1 MGGTWGAFRGHSP
14 KRRLSVLA
22 EAEHLALAGPGEG
35 ALRSPAARRSRTL
48 LAPGASAAPV
58 ESCVSFSQP
67 VERACQESGAPR
79 LPSALRFYEC
89 ASEVTEEEADF
100 SGWEE
105 PSPRKAGAS
114 GAGHLL
120 VSALCILC
128 KSQVSE
134 SVSPGGN
141 TWRVLTPALPPSSD
155 CTGVQG
161 GKPFE
166 EPNSGVS

>member
-1 MGGTWGAFRGHSP
+1 MGGTWGAFRGDSP

-22 EAEHLALAGPGEG
+22 EAEHLALVGPGEG
-35 ALRSPAARRSRTL
+35 ALRLPAARRSRTL

-58 ESCVSFSQP
+58 ESCASFSQP
-67 VERACQESGAPR
+67 VKRAGQESGAPR

-89 ASEVTEEEADF
+89 ASEVTEEEAVF
-100 SGWEE
+100 WGWEE

-120 VSALCILC
+120 SVLCILC

-155 CTGVQG
+155 YTGVQG

-166 EPNSGVS
+166 EPNSEVS